1 MLFGLVGEFSFTLY
15 TPSLYTAAVE
25 EKIKFLTDVFLQTLR
40 IFSVPNTLFLKY
52 FFGFFSLSFTSN
64 KAAK

>member
-25 EKIKFLTDVFLQTLR
+25 EKIKFFTDVFLQTLR
-40 IFSVPNTLFLKY
+40 IVSVPNTLFLKY
-52 FFGFFSLSFTSN
+52 F
-64 KAAK
+64 